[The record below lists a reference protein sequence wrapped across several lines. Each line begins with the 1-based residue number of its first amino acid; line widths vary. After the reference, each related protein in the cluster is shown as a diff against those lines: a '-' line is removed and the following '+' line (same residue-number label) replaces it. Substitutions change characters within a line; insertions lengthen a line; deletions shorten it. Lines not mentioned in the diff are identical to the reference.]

1 MPGPMLNVT
10 SSVMCLHAGV
20 GTPTAPNPR
29 VSAMGS
35 PVVTL
40 MTTYVIAGCSL
51 TSTPPF
57 CATAQFVTAATRVT
71 AGGQPILLADSQAV
85 CAATGTGVIILPN
98 QARVTAQ

>member
-1 MPGPMLNVT
+1 MLNVT
-10 SSVMCLHAGV
+10 SNVMCMHGGL
-20 GTPTAPNPR
+20 GTPTVPSPR

-40 MTTYVIAGCSL
+40 ATTYLIAGCSL
-51 TSTPPF
+51 ISTPPF
-57 CATAQFVTAATRVT
+57 CATAQFVSVATRVT
-71 AGGQPILLADSQAV
+71 AGGQPVLLADSQAV

>member
-1 MPGPMLNVT
+1 MPGPMLNV
-10 SSVMCLHAGV
+10 SSNVMCMHGGL
-20 GTPTAPNPR
+20 GTPTVPSPR

-40 MTTYVIAGCSL
+40 ATAYVIAGCSL

-71 AGGQPILLADSQAV
+71 AGGQPLLLADSQAV
-85 CAATGTGVIILPN
+85 CAATGTGVIVLPN

>member
-1 MPGPMLNVT
+1 MLNVT
-10 SSVMCLHAGV
+10 SNVMCMHGGL
-20 GTPTAPNPR
+20 GTPTVPSPR

-40 MTTYVIAGCSL
+40 ATTYVIAGCAQASI
-51 TSTPPF
+51 PAPF
-57 CATAQFVTAATRVT
+57 CATAQFVSVATRVT
-71 AGGQPILLADSQAV
+71 AGGQPVLLADSQAV

>member
-10 SSVMCLHAGV
+10 SNVMCMHGGL
-20 GTPTAPNPR
+20 GTPTVPSPR

-40 MTTYVIAGCSL
+40 ATAYVIAGCSL

-57 CATAQFVTAATRVT
+57 CATAQFVTSATRVT
-71 AGGQPILLADSQAV
+71 AGGQPVLLADSQAV

>member
-1 MPGPMLNVT
+1 MLNVT
-10 SSVMCLHAGV
+10 SNVMCMHGGL
-20 GTPTAPNPR
+20 GTPTAPSPR

-40 MTTYVIAGCSL
+40 ATTYVIAACSL

-71 AGGQPILLADSQAV
+71 AGGQPVLLADSQAV
-85 CAATGTGVIILPN
+85 CAATGTGVVILPN